1 MGYDFHITRANTW
14 LESHLYPI
22 TKAEWDAIVA
32 SDSELETSAD
42 CWVERNTANGVERT
56 YDTVWI
62 AHPDH
67 VPFWWQEGEIK
78 TKNADQ
84 ATRRKMVEIASRL
97 NARVVGDEGEEY
109 GIDGASLPQCAVC
122 GATAHVHLKEM
133 RHRFLWFF
141 PYKIESHFCSQH
153 IPPKLQKTLDGS
165 SRQPN

>member
-1 MGYDFHITRANTW
+1 MGYDVHITRAASW
-14 LESHLYPI
+14 LDSHLNPI
-22 TKAEWDAIVA
+22 TKTEWDAIVA
-32 SDSELETSAD
+32 SDVELETSTESWLEGDLDRGIA
-42 CWVERNTANGVERT
+42 RT
-56 YDTVWI
+56 YATIWI
-62 AHPDH
+62 AHPDR
-67 VPFWWQEGEIK
+67 VPFWWQDGEI
-78 TKNADQ
+78 TSKNADQ

-109 GIDGASLPQCAVC
+109 GIDGAALPQCAVC
-122 GATAHVHLKEM
+122 GATAYVHLTEM